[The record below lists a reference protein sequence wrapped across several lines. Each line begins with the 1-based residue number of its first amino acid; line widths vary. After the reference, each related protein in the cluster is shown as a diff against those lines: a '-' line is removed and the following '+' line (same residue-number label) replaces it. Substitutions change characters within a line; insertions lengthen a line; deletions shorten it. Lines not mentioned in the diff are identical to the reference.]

1 MANKKYHIWSIG
13 CQMNIADSQR
23 LASELEKRNYRFT
36 PHEKEADII
45 VLNTCVVRQQA
56 EDKAYGKLTS
66 LKPLKSRT
74 NGGPIIGLMGCMVGV
89 RNPAPLR
96 KKVPWVDVF
105 LPPSEPGPLLAYLD
119 GKAWDADAYFHE
131 VKTRNMLNT
140 LVNEASINHQVI
152 LPAHEK
158 NHLVTA
164 HVPIIYGCDHVC
176 SFCIIPHRRGVERSR
191 MVGEI
196 ANEVHSL
203 VAQGVKQVTL
213 LGQIV
218 DRYGY
223 TIPDGPRLQDLL
235 YMLNEIE
242 GLERIR
248 FLTSHPNYMTNEILD
263 AVANLPKVMEQ
274 IEVPVQAGNNEV
286 LERMRRGYTV
296 EQYRELIYRIRDRIP
311 NPAIH
316 TDIIVGFPGETE
328 AQFMDTYDLLAE
340 LKLDKAHLA
349 RYSPRPNT
357 TSARRYPD
365 DVPEEEKKRRHK
377 ALNEQMMEV
386 STEINA
392 SYLDTTQEV
401 LVEEKHKGKWKGRT
415 RTNKLVFFDD
425 PRDRK
430 GDLVNVQI
438 TYTGPWSMQ
447 GVPTD
452 LPPPVRNDLI
462 NPFETVTTVP
472 IVP

>member
-1 MANKKYHIWSIG
+1 MADKKYYIWSIG

-23 LASELEKRNYRFT
+23 LASELEKRSYRFT
-36 PHEKEADII
+36 PKEKEADII

-56 EDKAYGKLTS
+56 EDKAYGKVTS
-66 LKPLKSRT
+66 LKPLK
-74 NGGPIIGLMGCMVGV
+74 NGKDGGPIIGLMGCMVGV
-89 RNPAPLR
+89 RNPTALR
-96 KKVPWVDVF
+96 KKLPWVDVF
-105 LPPSEPGPLLAYLD
+105 LPPSEPGPLLAFLD
-119 GKAWDADAYFHE
+119 GKSWDADAYFHE
-131 VKTRNMLNT
+131 VKTRNTLNT
-140 LVNEASINHQVI
+140 LVDQATTSQVI
-152 LPAHEK
+152 LPTHER
-158 NHLVTA
+158 NNLVTA

-191 MVGEI
+191 MIGDI

-223 TIPDGPRLQDLL
+223 TISDGPRLENLL
-235 YMLNEIE
+235 YTLQEIE

-248 FLTSHPNYMTNEILD
+248 FLTSHPNYMSNEILD
-263 AVANLPKVMEQ
+263 AVATLPKVMEQ

-286 LERMRRGYTV
+286 LKRMRRGYTA
-296 EQYRELIYRIRDRIP
+296 EQYRELIYSIRDRIP

-349 RYSPRPNT
+349 KYSPRPNT
-357 TSARRYPD
+357 TSARRYAD
-365 DVPEEEKKRRHK
+365 DVPEEEKKRRLQ
-377 ALNEQMMEV
+377 ALNDLMQ
-386 STEINA
+386 EISADINVT
-392 SYLDTTQEV
+392 YLDTTQEV

-415 RTNKLVFFDD
+415 RTNKLVFFEDS
-425 PRDRK
+425 RDRK

-452 LPPPVRNDLI
+452 LPPPVRDDLI
-462 NPFETVTTVP
+462 NPFATLNTLP
-472 IVP
+472 IVA

>member
-1 MANKKYHIWSIG
+1 MTNKKYHIWSIG

-23 LASELEKRNYRFT
+23 LASELEKREYSFT
-36 PHEKEADII
+36 PNDKEADII

-66 LKPLKSRT
+66 LKPLKSRPG
-74 NGGPIIGLMGCMVGV
+74 GGPIIGLMGCMVGV

-119 GKAWDADAYFHE
+119 GQHWDADAYFHE

-140 LVNEASINHQVI
+140 LVDQATTNVVLPMHQ
-152 LPAHEK
+152 K
-158 NHLVTA
+158 NNLVTA

-191 MVGEI
+191 MVGDV
-196 ANEVHSL
+196 ASEVHSL

-235 YMLNEIE
+235 YTLNETP

-248 FLTSHPNYMTNEILD
+248 FLTSHPNYMTDEILD
-263 AVANLPKVMEQ
+263 AVATLPKVMEQ

-286 LERMRRGYTV
+286 LKRMRRGYTV
-296 EQYRELIYRIRDRIP
+296 EQYRDLIYRIRDRIP

-328 AQFMDTYDLLAE
+328 KQFMDTYDLLAE

-357 TSARRYPD
+357 TSARKYED
-365 DVPEEEKKRRHK
+365 DVPEEEKKRRLQ
-377 ALNEQMMEV
+377 ALDDLMAGI
-386 STEINA
+386 SAEINTE
-392 SYLDTTQEV
+392 YLDTTQEV
-401 LVEEKHKGKWKGRT
+401 LVEEEHKNKWKART
-415 RTNKLVFFDD
+415 RTNKLVFFEDA
-425 PRDRK
+425 RNRK
-430 GDLVNVQI
+430 GDLVDVQI

-452 LPPPVRNDLI
+452 LPRAVPNDLI
-462 NPFETVTTVP
+462 NPSLVGNMLP
-472 IVP
+472 IAS